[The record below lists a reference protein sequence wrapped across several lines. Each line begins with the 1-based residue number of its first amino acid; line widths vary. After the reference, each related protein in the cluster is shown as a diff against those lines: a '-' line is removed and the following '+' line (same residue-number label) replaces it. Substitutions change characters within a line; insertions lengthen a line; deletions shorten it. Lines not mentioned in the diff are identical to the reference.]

1 MDPVSRFFSNWQP
14 RGAVP
19 LGHPT
24 GAGTA
29 VLSSGSLCVHGGDRD
44 EQGGDPWLKPG
55 KTRQNQGNPAISEEL
70 LLLSSRTNLQDKV
83 VH

>member
-1 MDPVSRFFSNWQP
+1 M
-14 RGAVP
+14 P

-29 VLSSGSLCVHGGDRD
+29 LLSSGSLCVHGGDRD
-44 EQGGDPWLKPG
+44 EQGGDPGLKPG